1 MNRLAIVTDST
12 AYIPEDEVKQ
22 HGIAVVPLTVNFE
35 DGYIIDGIMGSEQ
48 FFARVDKATKIPF
61 TSQPAVGQFAEVYK
75 KLLAEGKEIIS
86 IHISGRISGTVESA
100 AGAAKMLEAS
110 NNISIVD
117 SGLTSAGLAFLVRA
131 AVTWAEEGLSRE
143 GIVSRLEAEK
153 KKIRILFVPDTL
165 EYLRKGGRIGG
176 ARALLGTLLQIKPVL
191 HFHNGIV
198 DVFDKVRTKKKAVQ
212 RILKEIPRDSK
223 RLRLV
228 VLHALAPQE
237 AEEIR
242 EMVLKEVPHAEVT
255 IDELGPVISIHAGPR
270 VVGLTIWPLD

>member
-1 MNRLAIVTDST
+1 MKFLQVYNGLQIKNLKKIVNKAKKHYEEAQRLSGSEIRKCYEKLKKIGVSEESL
-12 AYIPEDEVKQ
+12 P
-22 HGIAVVPLTVNFE
+22 
-35 DGYIIDGIMGSEQ
+35 YII
-48 FFARVDKATKIPF
+48 A
-61 TSQPAVGQFAEVYK
+61 
-75 KLLAEGKEIIS
+75 LA
-86 IHISGRISGTVESA
+86 
-100 AGAAKMLEAS
+100 
-110 NNISIVD
+110 
-117 SGLTSAGLAFLVRA
+117 
-131 AVTWAEEGLSRE
+131 RE

-176 ARALLGTLLQIKPVL
+176 AQALLGTLLQIKPVL

-223 RLRLV
+223 RLRLA
-228 VLHALAPQE
+228 VLHALALQE

>member
-1 MNRLAIVTDST
+1 M
-12 AYIPEDEVKQ
+12 
-22 HGIAVVPLTVNFE
+22 
-35 DGYIIDGIMGSEQ
+35 
-48 FFARVDKATKIPF
+48 
-61 TSQPAVGQFAEVYK
+61 
-75 KLLAEGKEIIS
+75 
-86 IHISGRISGTVESA
+86 ESA
-100 AGAAKMLEAS
+100 AGAARCSRLLITSLLLIQA
-110 NNISIVD
+110 NFCRVGF
-117 SGLTSAGLAFLVRA
+117 SGESCSYL
-131 AVTWAEEGLSRE
+131 AEEGLRE
-143 GIVSRLEAEK
+143 GIVSDWKRRRK
-153 KKIRILFVPDTL
+153 KYAPLCSRYSRIP
-165 EYLRKGGRIGG
+165 RKGGRIGG

-255 IDELGPVISIHAGPR
+255 IDELGR
-270 VVGLTIWPLD
+270 